1 MRYLIT
7 EIQSLGIRVHK
18 DIQGR
23 KGGAGPAEG
32 KSFLIGG
39 IPVNAPIAGHYV
51 SHSPFSL
58 EATDN
63 SYVLLKHGKVV
74 SSLEV
79 VPDPAFYNKSTR
91 DGVGFRNIALLHG
104 RDCLA
109 TTVLQ
114 QCIHWKQFKKCGFC
128 STETSL
134 RNKETIARKSPEQLA
149 EVAKAAFDMD
159 GVSHMVLTS
168 GTGDPAGS
176 EITYL
181 ADCVRAVKAVVD
193 IPVQVQF
200 APPGNL
206 DLIDALKDAGADA
219 VGIHVES
226 FDLKVLARIAPAK
239 AEIGMNRYERAWEKA
254 VELFGPGRVS
264 SFLIAGLG
272 ESSESIAWGSEF
284 LADLGVYPFVVPLRP
299 LPGST
304 LENAVPPDPE
314 TMKRVYDAVAVILQ
328 KKGIS
333 TKETLAGCVR
343 CGACSALGAYEKKE
357 SGIVCH
363 SARNP
368 HERNE
373 AFKIRREVFV
383 NEQRMFSVSDRD
395 ENDSKGIILVAKTDG
410 KIIGTVRV
418 FPGKAGVEHWIGG
431 RLAVQ
436 KEYRTGRTGSL
447 LVKEAMKRVKKKGC
461 TVFTAEIQERNVRF
475 FKKLGWQPI
484 GQVTEPFGF
493 PHQTMR
499 ADLSLVPGDL

>member
-1 MRYLIT
+1 MRHLIT

-58 EATDN
+58 ESMDN
-63 SYVLLKHGKVV
+63 SYVLVKHGKVV

-79 VPDPAFYNKSTR
+79 VPDPAFYTQSTR

-114 QCIHWKQFKKCGFC
+114 QCVHWKQFKKCGFC

-149 EVAKAAFDMD
+149 EVARAAWDMD

-176 EITYL
+176 EIIYL
-181 ADCVRAVKAVVD
+181 ADCVRAIKAVVD

-200 APPGNL
+200 APPKNL
-206 DLIDALKDAGADA
+206 DLIDELKDAGVDA
-219 VGIHVES
+219 AGIHVES

-239 AEIGMNRYERAWEKA
+239 AEIGMNRYERAWKKA
-254 VELFGPGRVS
+254 VELFGPSRVS
-264 SFLIAGLG
+264 SFLIAGMG
-272 ESSESIAWGSEF
+272 ESSESIAWGSEV

-314 TMKRVYDAVAVILQ
+314 RMKRIYDAVAVILQ
-328 KKGIS
+328 KK
-333 TKETLAGCVR
+333 
-343 CGACSALGAYEKKE
+343 
-357 SGIVCH
+357 
-363 SARNP
+363 
-368 HERNE
+368 
-373 AFKIRREVFV
+373 EV
-383 NEQRMFSVSDRD
+383 
-395 ENDSKGIILVAKTDG
+395 
-410 KIIGTVRV
+410 
-418 FPGKAGVEHWIGG
+418 
-431 RLAVQ
+431 
-436 KEYRTGRTGSL
+436 
-447 LVKEAMKRVKKKGC
+447 
-461 TVFTAEIQERNVRF
+461 
-475 FKKLGWQPI
+475 
-484 GQVTEPFGF
+484 
-493 PHQTMR
+493 
-499 ADLSLVPGDL
+499 